1 MISSTR
7 RSAAFQPFPPPL
19 SSSSPTPGTRF
30 RVRIT
35 DVAFGGDG
43 IARLEDGRVLFTP
56 FVATGEEVE
65 VEIVSV
71 KKNFAMGRMISVLTP
86 SADRVAPVCPY
97 FGDCGGCRY
106 QHLRYEAQLALK
118 ESQLAATLRR
128 IGQAE
133 LGDVPVK
140 PIIASPQAYEY
151 RNRITVHL
159 KDGAVGFHAAGG
171 HRLVEVNRCEIA
183 APAVNALLF
192 ELATTRR
199 RRREDGH
206 RTLRAD
212 RTHRFFHQA
221 NDAAAALM
229 LAHVMALATASGGSL
244 VDAYCGAG
252 WFVKALR
259 SHFSQCIGIEWD
271 TYAIEAARIGAGTNE
286 RYLEGD
292 VALLLPQALAATG
305 GAETT
310 VILDPPAEGLAH
322 AVTDAVVDARPH
334 RVIYVSCHP
343 ATLARDL
350 ARLKLGGYRID
361 AVTPI
366 DMFPQ
371 TAEIEAVALLTR

>member
-1 MISSTR
+1 M
-7 RSAAFQPFPPPL
+7 
-19 SSSSPTPGTRF
+19 
-30 RVRIT
+30 RIT

-56 FVATGEEVE
+56 FVAVGEEVE

-71 KKNFAMGRMISVLTP
+71 KKNFVTGRLVSVLTA
-86 SADRVAPVCPY
+86 STDRVEPRCGY
-97 FGDCGGCRY
+97 FGSCGGCRY

-133 LGDVPVK
+133 LGDLPMK
-140 PIIASPQAYEY
+140 PIIASPQPFEY

-171 HRLVEVNRCEIA
+171 HRLVEINRCEIA

-229 LAHVMALATASGGSL
+229 LEHVSTLAGTAGGAL

-259 SHFSQCIGIEWD
+259 GRFPQCIGIEWD
-271 TYAIEAARIGAGTNE
+271 TYAIEAARKGAEANE

-305 GAETT
+305 TSDTT

-322 AVTDAVVDARPH
+322 AVTDAVVDARPQ

-350 ARLKLGGYRID
+350 ARLKTGGYRID
-361 AVTPI
+361 SITPI

>member
-1 MISSTR
+1 MSPRLGETIFPRTLT
-7 RSAAFQPFPPPL
+7 AARL
-19 SSSSPTPGTRF
+19 TPGTRY

-43 IARLEDGRVLFTP
+43 ISRLEDGRVVFTP
-56 FVATGEEVE
+56 FVAIGEEVE
-65 VEIVSV
+65 IEIVTL
-71 KKNFAMGRMISVLTP
+71 KKNFAQGRLVSVLEA
-86 SADRVAPVCPY
+86 SADRIEPRCRY

-106 QHLRYEAQLALK
+106 QHLSYEAQLALK
-118 ESQLAATLRR
+118 QSQLAATLRR

-133 LGDVPVK
+133 LVDVSVR
-140 PIIASPQAYEY
+140 PIIASPQPFAY

-159 KDGAVGFHAAGG
+159 QDGAVGFHAAGG
-171 HRLVEVNRCEIA
+171 HRLVEINHCEIA
-183 APAVNALLF
+183 APAVNALLAS
-192 ELATTRR
+192 LAATPR

-229 LAHVMALATASGGSL
+229 LDHVTALVGSRGGAL
-244 VDAYCGAG
+244 VDAFCGAG
-252 WFVKALR
+252 WFIKALR
-259 SHFSQCIGIEWD
+259 DRFDECIGIEWD
-271 TYAIEAARIGAGTNE
+271 AYAIEAARRDVNANE

-292 VALLLPQALAATG
+292 VALLLPQALASVAGTP
-305 GAETT
+305 TT

-322 AVTDAVVDARPH
+322 AVTDAVTDARPD

-350 ARLKLGGYRID
+350 ARLKSGGYRIES
-361 AVTPI
+361 VTPI
-366 DMFPQ
+366 DLFPQ